1 MLRLSPDLTLK
12 ESTGICPRDRW
23 QSFSFAESFSIIFF
37 YVYLTLIKH
46 VVKGNLKT
54 YKGRISILNLLPS
67 LENSLLNQYFNAVL
81 FH

>member
-23 QSFSFAESFSIIFF
+23 QSFSFAESFSISYF
-37 YVYLTLIKH
+37 LTLIKH